1 VIARPYSFLAHA
13 VAIAFAVFVSTSAT
27 QAAPIISELM
37 AANTNVIADEDG
49 AYSDWIELHNP
60 DEADVNLTG
69 WYLTDS
75 ASNRTKWQL
84 PAIVLPAGGYLVIFA
99 SSKDRTNPSG
109 PLHTNFALSA
119 GGEYL
124 GLIQP
129 DGTTVVSEFSPS
141 FPAQADNASY
151 GRVILPD
158 GRIETGPLRKPTPNA
173 PNGGAEALSLNEIVA
188 ISKPS
193 GTFAESFFVELSGAA
208 PGQIIRYVA
217 ATGTGAV
224 DAVVRADSP
233 VYAGPISIETTTL
246 LRAAVFAAEGS
257 IQGATTSAHYL
268 KLAPS
273 LEAFAS
279 KLPVL
284 VLDDLGA
291 GELIKDNVDH
301 AAWAYGFGAKET
313 ATGLAGRAPET
324 VSPLLASVRGS
335 SSAEFPKKGYNVKLR
350 DALGAKRTLP
360 LFGLPAYER
369 WALIAPWAFDQ
380 NYINNS
386 FVYELSNRIGRWA
399 PRTRTVEVFF
409 NTGGDDL
416 DTSDYAGIYVV
427 SDRIRVEKGRVDIA
441 EISPTDISVP
451 AITGGYVLKID
462 PPDADEVSWRS
473 DRGVPAADDT
483 AIVLVAPD
491 GADIAPAQLDY
502 IQGYVRRM
510 ENALHADRATGWAQR
525 THLDYIDRP
534 SWIDH
539 HILNVLASNPDG
551 LHRSAY
557 FTKPR
562 GGKLQAGPV
571 WDFDRALGAYWDERS
586 SVIDTWSGVGGKVDF
601 WRTGWWGIL
610 AEDPEFVQEWVDR
623 WQSLRLTHFSTP
635 ALTTLAQNLAN
646 TVGSDAADR
655 DAARWPD
662 NASVYGSYDA
672 QILMLKDWL
681 DRRAAWIDS
690 QFVARP
696 NTSLQSGI
704 ITFTPPEGGQLI
716 YTLDGTDPRL
726 VGGGIAPNALVT
738 SEPLSVAASANIH
751 VRSYLPDGEGG
762 IPNAPW
768 SSVVGGS
775 GSTSIAASS
784 RLANLSGR
792 AIAGADA
799 HSMVI
804 GVTVADT
811 ESKRYLARAIG
822 PGLAAFG
829 TVDPVPDPRLSV
841 LRANGAEV
849 QRNTGWQNSPDAGQ
863 LRDAARS
870 VGAFQLDEESADSA
884 VIGDLPNGP
893 YSIEIASATDKSG
906 VALAEL
912 YELETNGRLANLSI
926 RGRVSAGNPLVGG
939 FVIQG
944 TGRKRL
950 LVRAIGPTLGEMGFS
965 EVLADPVLTLYSGSA
980 VVATNDHWSAAENAA
995 VIEAARKL
1003 AGTFPLG
1010 AESEDAALFVTL
1022 PPGAYTMEIR
1032 GKEDAGGTALLEIHE
1047 IP

>member
-1 VIARPYSFLAHA
+1 MIAYPYRSLTQA
-13 VAIAFAVFVSTSAT
+13 VAVACAVLIGASAA

-60 DEADVNLTG
+60 DETDVNLAG

-84 PAIVLPAGGYLVIFA
+84 PAVTIPAGGYLLIFA

-109 PLHTNFALSA
+109 QLHTNFALSA

-129 DGTTVVSEFSPS
+129 DGTTVVSEFSPT
-141 FPAQADNASY
+141 FPAQSDNASY

-173 PNGGAEALSLNEIVA
+173 PNGGAEALSLNEVVA

-193 GTFAESFFVELSGAA
+193 GVFTKSFLVELSGAA
-208 PGQIIRYVA
+208 AGQIIRYIA
-217 ATGTGAV
+217 ATGPGAV
-224 DAVVRADSP
+224 NAVVTVESP
-233 VYAGPISIETTTL
+233 VYAGPVSIESTTL

-257 IQGATTSAHYL
+257 IQGKTTSVHYL
-268 KLAPS
+268 KLAAS
-273 LEAFAS
+273 LDAFAS

-291 GELIKDNVDH
+291 GDLIRDGGDH
-301 AAWAYGFGAKET
+301 AAWGFGFGAKET
-313 ATGLAGRAPET
+313 ATKLAGRAPET
-324 VSPLLASVRGS
+324 ISPLLASVRGS

-350 DALGAKRTLP
+350 DALGAKRSLP
-360 LFGLPAYER
+360 LFELPAYER
-369 WALIAPWAFDQ
+369 WAFIAPWAFDQ

-399 PRTRTVEVFF
+399 PRTRIAEVFF
-409 NTGGDDL
+409 NTGGNDL

-441 EISPTDISVP
+441 EISSTDISPP
-451 AITGGYVLKID
+451 AVTGGYILKID
-462 PPDADEVSWRS
+462 APDADELSWRS
-473 DRGVPAADDT
+473 DRGVPAASDT

-491 GADIAPAQLDY
+491 GADIVPAQLDY
-502 IQGYVRRM
+502 IQSFVRRM
-510 ENALHADRATGWAQR
+510 ENALHADRASGWAQR
-525 THLDYIDRP
+525 TYLDYIDRP

-539 HILNVLASNPDG
+539 HILNVLTSNPDG

-586 SVIDTWSGVGGKVDF
+586 SVIDTWSGVSGKVDF

-623 WQSLRLTHFSTP
+623 WQSLRLTHFSTT

-662 NASVYGSYDA
+662 NVSPYGSYDA
-672 QILMLKDWL
+672 QIATLKAWL
-681 DRRAAWIDS
+681 GRRAAWIDS
-690 QFVARP
+690 QFIARP
-696 NTSLQSGI
+696 TSSLQSGI
-704 ITFTPPEGGQLI
+704 ITFTPPAGAELI

-738 SEPLSVAASANIH
+738 SKPLSVSASANIH
-751 VRSYLPDGEGG
+751 VRTYIPGREGG
-762 IPNAPW
+762 IPNTPW
-768 SSVVGGS
+768 SSVVGGA
-775 GSTSIAASS
+775 GSSSIAAHS
-784 RLANLSGR
+784 RVANLSGR
-792 AIAGADA
+792 AIAGSETHAI
-799 HSMVI
+799 VI
-804 GVTVADT
+804 GLTVADT

-829 TVDPVPDPRLSV
+829 TTDPVGDPRLSV
-841 LRANGAEV
+841 MRANGTEIH
-849 QRNTGWQNSPDAGQ
+849 RNIGWQNAPDTGQ
-863 LRDAARS
+863 IRDAARS
-870 VGAFQLDEESADSA
+870 VGAFRLEDDSADSA
-884 VIGDLPNGP
+884 VIGDLPNGT
-893 YSIEIASATDKSG
+893 YSIEIASTTGKSG

-912 YELETNGRLANLSI
+912 YELDSSGRLANLSI
-926 RGRVSAGNPLVGG
+926 RGHVSAGNPLVGG
-939 FVIQG
+939 IVIHG

-950 LVRAIGPTLGEMGFS
+950 LVRAIGPTLGELGFS

-980 VVATNDHWSAAENAA
+980 PIATNDHWSAAENAA

-1003 AGTFPLG
+1003 VGAFPLG
-1010 AESEDAALFVTL
+1010 AESEDSALFVTL

-1032 GKEDAGGTALLEIHE
+1032 GKDDAGGTALLEIHE

>member
-1 VIARPYSFLAHA
+1 MIARPFSFLAHA
-13 VAIAFAVFVSTSAT
+13 VATAFAVGVGTSVSS
-27 QAAPIISELM
+27 AAPIISELM

-60 DEADVNLTG
+60 DGTDVNLAG

-84 PAIVLPAGGYLVIFA
+84 PAITIPAGGYLLIFA
-99 SSKDRTNPSG
+99 SSKDRTNPLE

-129 DGTTVVSEFSPS
+129 DGTTVVSEFSPA
-141 FPAQADNASY
+141 FPAQSDNASY

-158 GRIETGPLRKPTPNA
+158 GRIQTGPLRKPTPNA
-173 PNGGAEALSLNEIVA
+173 PNGGAEALSLTEVVA

-193 GTFAESFFVELSGAA
+193 GVFTTPFLVELTGAA
-208 PGQIIRYVA
+208 PGQIIRYVTA
-217 ATGTGAV
+217 RGPGAV
-224 DAVVRADSP
+224 DAVVSAESP
-233 VYAGPISIETTTL
+233 AYSGPVSIDTTTL
-246 LRAAVFAAEGS
+246 LRAAIFAAEGS
-257 IQGATTSAHYL
+257 IQGTTTSAHYL

-273 LEAFAS
+273 LEAFTS

-301 AAWAYGFGAKET
+301 PAWVFGFGAKET

-350 DALGAKRTLP
+350 DALGAKRALP
-360 LFGLPAYER
+360 LFELPAYER
-369 WALIAPWAFDQ
+369 WALVAPWAFDQ

-386 FVYELSNRIGRWA
+386 FVYELSNRMGRWA
-399 PRTRTVEVFF
+399 PRTRIAEVFF

-416 DTSDYAGIYVV
+416 DTADYAGIYVL

-441 EISPTDISVP
+441 EISPTDISAP
-451 AITGGYVLKID
+451 AITGGYILKID

-473 DRGVPAADDT
+473 DRGVPAAPET

-502 IQGYVRRM
+502 IQSYVRRM
-510 ENALHADRATGWAQR
+510 ENALHADRANGWAQR
-525 THLDYIDRP
+525 TYLDYIDRS
-534 SWIDH
+534 SWVDH
-539 HILNVLASNPDG
+539 HILNVLSSNPDG

-562 GGKLQAGPV
+562 GAKLQAGPV
-571 WDFDRALGAYWDERS
+571 WDFDHALGAYWDARS
-586 SVIDTWSGVGGKVDF
+586 SVIDTWSGVGGEVDF

-623 WQSLRLTHFSTP
+623 WQSLRLTHFSTTT
-635 ALTTLAQNLAN
+635 LTTLAQNLAN
-646 TVGSDAADR
+646 TVGDAADR

-662 NASVYGSYDA
+662 NASPYGSYDA
-672 QILMLKDWL
+672 QITMLKDWL
-681 DRRAAWIDS
+681 GRRAAWIDS

-696 NTSLQSGI
+696 ASSLQAGI
-704 ITFTPPEGGQLI
+704 ITFTPPEGAELI

-726 VGGGIAPNALVT
+726 IGGGIAPNALVT
-738 SEPLSVAASANIH
+738 SEPLSVSASANIH
-751 VRSYLPDGEGG
+751 VRSYIPGSEGG
-762 IPNAPW
+762 IPNTPW
-768 SSVVGGS
+768 SSAVGGA
-775 GSTSIAASS
+775 GSSSIATHS
-784 RLANLSGR
+784 RVANLSGR
-792 AIAGADA
+792 AIAGAEM

-829 TVDPVPDPRLSV
+829 TTDPVGDPRLSV
-841 LRANGAEV
+841 LRANGVEV
-849 QRNTGWQNSPDAGQ
+849 QRNIGWQTSPDTGQ

-870 VGAFQLDEESADSA
+870 VGAFQLEEESADSA
-884 VIGDLPNGP
+884 VIGDLLNGT
-893 YSIEIASATDKSG
+893 YSIEIASTTDKAG

-912 YELETNGRLANLSI
+912 YELDSNGRLANLSI

-939 FVIQG
+939 IVIQG
-944 TGRKRL
+944 TGRTRL
-950 LVRAIGPTLGEMGFS
+950 LVRAIGPTLGELGFS

-980 VVATNDHWSAAENAA
+980 AVATNDHWSAAENAA
-995 VIEAARKL
+995 VIEAARKRVG
-1003 AGTFPLG
+1003 AFPLG

-1022 PPGAYTMEIR
+1022 PPGAYTIEIR